1 MMKNSPYHYSKNNS
15 FIIKVMILIALLQV
29 IFKKMSWEESFP
41 VIKYADEFLALIGL
55 LYLIIHFHRIRY
67 AKSLKRCVLLLIV
80 CFSLGFLS
88 NIKNDTAFLPAWV
101 QFFLDLKIFIII
113 LLFYQTGRNINI
125 SEWMMK
131 FLKVIL
137 LFNVPLLIFQFLYPD
152 AYFSAV
158 IDKGGHI
165 TIAGQMYQRG
175 IGVFWHP
182 SQLETFTCF
191 TIYVFLQLKVKRIW
205 IVLAVLQL
213 LCTAQRQEIF
223 TLVLGLL
230 LVYMLFPSK
239 ENAKTPLPVKILFI
253 MVSLIVFTYT
263 FVIIFSESMSYDVL
277 ANFKES
283 DAARIVFFM
292 EAFPLATAN
301 FPLGSGLGT
310 FGGYS
315 AFLFDSP
322 LYHKLSFDYFY
333 WYREGIWMT
342 DTFYPHFLAETGY
355 IGFICY
361 VLSIVFL
368 FKYLSES
375 LTNDGKKVC
384 FPMCTYMLLCAITS
398 PIMNDL
404 VESGEWKVENVF

>member
-1 MMKNSPYHYSKNNS
+1 MASLR
-15 FIIKVMILIALLQV
+15 FLLTGTACTLI
-29 IFKKMSWEESFP
+29 
-41 VIKYADEFLALIGL
+41 
-55 LYLIIHFHRIRY
+55 
-67 AKSLKRCVLLLIV
+67 
-80 CFSLGFLS
+80 
-88 NIKNDTAFLPAWV
+88 
-101 QFFLDLKIFIII
+101 
-113 LLFYQTGRNINI
+113 
-125 SEWMMK
+125 
-131 FLKVIL
+131 
-137 LFNVPLLIFQFLYPD
+137 
-152 AYFSAV
+152 
-158 IDKGGHI
+158 
-165 TIAGQMYQRG
+165 
-175 IGVFWHP
+175 
-182 SQLETFTCF
+182 
-191 TIYVFLQLKVKRIW
+191 
-205 IVLAVLQL
+205 
-213 LCTAQRQEIF
+213 
-223 TLVLGLL
+223 
-230 LVYMLFPSK
+230 
-239 ENAKTPLPVKILFI
+239 
-253 MVSLIVFTYT
+253 
-263 FVIIFSESMSYDVL
+263 

-384 FPMCTYMLLCAITS
+384 FLLCAYMLLCAMTS
-398 PIMNDL
+398 PIMNDSL
-404 VESGEWKVENVF
+404 AIILCATIPVIFNKNRESNKINKYSDYV